1 MRYVIMLLEC
11 YLQTLTYGAPCT
23 TCTTRTSRTAALACT
38 CQRNAGLHLHVFGF
52 ATEWSCLK
60 RRAVHTYARIVHDDL
75 VERGVCRWLVCD
87 VVRTAAEVLRL
98 VLVGRIKR
106 TWREQARLA
115 IEPIAQALHRILWHA
130 RANGTRAAQVATP
143 SHIVVVLV
151 GRVGIAV
158 PARGGTSTLHALH
171 TCSSGRS
178 TSPVWCA
185 LLCLASSSGVATFG
199 SRRHNVCLNRVE
211 VRKDGLQDKRAWH

>member
-1 MRYVIMLLEC
+1 MLF
-11 YLQTLTYGAPCT
+11 TNITSGAPCT

-75 VERGVCRWLVCD
+75 VERGVCGWLVCD
-87 VVRTAAEVLRL
+87 IVRTAAEVLRL

-106 TWREQARLA
+106 ARREQARLA
-115 IEPIAQALHRILWHA
+115 IEPIAQALHRVLWHA
-130 RANGTRAAQVATP
+130 RANGTRTAQVATP
-143 SHIVVVLV
+143 PHIVVVLV
-151 GRVGIAV
+151 GRVRIAV

-171 TCSSGRS
+171 TCSSGRN
-178 TSPVWCA
+178 TSPVWC
-185 LLCLASSSGVATFG
+185 T
-199 SRRHNVCLNRVE
+199 RRKQRRN
-211 VRKDGLQDKRAWH
+211 D